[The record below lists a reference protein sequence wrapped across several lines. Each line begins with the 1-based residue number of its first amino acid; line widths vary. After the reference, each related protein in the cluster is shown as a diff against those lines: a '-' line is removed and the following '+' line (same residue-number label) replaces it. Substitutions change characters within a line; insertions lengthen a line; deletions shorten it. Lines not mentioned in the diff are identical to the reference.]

1 MPTRTRPPL
10 LSEASF
16 ARIRQRVVQA
26 TGVHLADDRRAV
38 VAARLHK
45 RLKAHRLADF
55 EHYLALLD
63 SEQGATEHEHLLRLL
78 VARDSY
84 FFREHRHFE
93 WLAGWLAEHR
103 HPVRLWS
110 AACATGEEAWSLAM
124 VAAENA
130 RHPGWQVLASD
141 FDPQVLEHAAAGI
154 YDIAQA
160 RYFPEGWL
168 GRHCLCG
175 VGEMAGRLRVA
186 PALRGQV
193 GFEAINLI
201 QPLPERLS
209 QFDAILLRN
218 LLSSLAPTYK
228 REVLLRVLAQLRP
241 GGLLIIGHSESI
253 HELDLPLRPL
263 LPSVF
268 ERL

>member
-1 MPTRTRPPL
+1 MPSRRPPP
-10 LSEASF
+10 LSEACF
-16 ARIRQRVVQA
+16 ANIRQRLVQA
-26 TGVHLADDRRAV
+26 TGVLLAHDRRAV

-45 RLKAHRLADF
+45 RLKTLRLMDF
-55 EHYLALLD
+55 EQYLVLLD
-63 SEQGATEHEHLLRLL
+63 SPHGADEQQHLLRLL

-93 WLAGWLAEHR
+93 WLARWLAKLD
-103 HPVRLWS
+103 HPARLWS
-110 AACATGEEAWSLAM
+110 AGCATGEEAWSLAM
-124 VAAENA
+124 VAAETA

-141 FDPQVLEHAAAGI
+141 FDPQLLEHADAGV

-168 GRHCLCG
+168 ARHCLCG
-175 VGEMAGRLRVA
+175 VGEGAGLLRIA
-186 PALRGQV
+186 PSLRAQV
-193 GFEAINLI
+193 RFEAINLI
-201 QPLPERLS
+201 RALPGQLGN
-209 QFDAILLRN
+209 FDVILLRN
-218 LLSSLAPTYK
+218 LLASLAPQLK
-228 REVLLRVLAQLRP
+228 SRMLERVLAHLRP
-241 GGLLIIGHSESI
+241 GGLLLIGHSESI

>member
-1 MPTRTRPPL
+1 MPSRTRPPL

-16 ARIRQRVVQA
+16 AQLRQRVEQA
-26 TGVHLADDRRAV
+26 TGALLADDRRAV

-45 RLKAHRLADF
+45 RLKTHQLNDF
-55 EHYLALLD
+55 DSYLALLD
-63 SEQGATEHEHLLRLL
+63 SPLGRQENEHLLRLL

-93 WLAGWLAEHR
+93 CLARWLPALDRPA
-103 HPVRLWS
+103 RLWS

-124 VAAENA
+124 VAAEHA
-130 RHPGWQVLASD
+130 RQDDWQVLASD
-141 FDPQVLEHAAAGI
+141 FDPQVLEQAASGI

-168 GRHCLCG
+168 ARHCLCG
-175 VGEMAGRLRVA
+175 VGEMVGRLRIA
-186 PALRGQV
+186 PSLRKQV
-193 GFEAINLI
+193 RFEAINLI
-201 QPLPERLS
+201 QPLPEGLGR
-209 QFDAILLRN
+209 FDAILLRN
-218 LLSSLAPTYK
+218 LLSGLAPRHK
-228 REVLLRVLAQLRP
+228 DGMLRRLLTHLRP
-241 GGLLIIGHSESI
+241 GGLLLIGHSENL
-253 HELDLPLRPL
+253 HGLELPLRPR

>member
-16 ARIRQRVVQA
+16 ARLRERVVQA

-45 RLKAHRLADF
+45 RLKTHRLADF

-63 SEQGATEHEHLLRLL
+63 SDQGAVEHEQLLRLL
-78 VARDSY
+78 VAHDSY

-93 WLAGWLAEHR
+93 WLAGWLAEHDR
-103 HPVRLWS
+103 PARLWS
-110 AACATGEEAWSLAM
+110 AACGTGEEAWSLAM
-124 VAAENA
+124 VTAENA
-130 RHPGWQVLASD
+130 LHPSWQVLASD
-141 FDPQVLEHAAAGI
+141 FDPQVLEHARTGI

-168 GRHCLCG
+168 ARHCLCG
-175 VGEMAGRLRVA
+175 VGETAERLCVA
-186 PALRGQV
+186 PGLRGQV
-193 GFEAINLI
+193 GFEVINLI
-201 QPLPERLS
+201 QPLPERLGH
-209 QFDAILLRN
+209 FDAILLRN
-218 LLSSLAPTYK
+218 LLSNLAPPYK
-228 REVLLRVLAQLRP
+228 YDVLQRVLAQLRP

-253 HELDLPLRPL
+253 HELDLPLRPI

>member
-1 MPTRTRPPL
+1 MPSRRPPL
-10 LSEASF
+10 LSEAGF
-16 ARIRQRVVQA
+16 ASIRQRVMQA
-26 TGVHLADDRRAV
+26 TGVQLADDRRAV

-45 RLKAHRLADF
+45 RLKALGLANY
-55 EHYLALLD
+55 EQYLGLLESPKGTD
-63 SEQGATEHEHLLRLL
+63 EHEHLLRLL

-93 WLAGWLAEHR
+93 CLAGWLADLD
-103 HPVRLWS
+103 HPARLWS

-124 VAAENA
+124 VAAEKA

-141 FDPQVLEHAAAGI
+141 FDPQLLENAGAGI

-168 GRHCLCG
+168 TRHCLCG
-175 VGEMAGRLRVA
+175 VGEMAGRLRIA
-186 PALRGQV
+186 PGLREQV
-193 GFEAINLI
+193 RFEAINLI
-201 QPLPERLS
+201 RPLPAHLGS
-209 QFDAILLRN
+209 FDVILLRN
-218 LLSSLAPTYK
+218 LLSSLAPRYK
-228 REVLLRVLAQLRP
+228 SEVLQQLLGHLRP
-241 GGLLIIGHSESI
+241 GGLLIIGHSESV
-253 HELDLPLRPL
+253 HALGLPLRPL

>member
-1 MPTRTRPPL
+1 MPGRRPPL
-10 LSEASF
+10 LDEASF
-16 ARIRQRVVQA
+16 ASIRQRVVQA
-26 TGVHLADDRRAV
+26 TGVQLADDRRAV

-45 RLKAHRLADF
+45 RLKALGLSDF

-63 SEQGATEHEHLLRLL
+63 SPRGADEHEHLLRLL

-93 WLAGWLAEHR
+93 CLARWLAELD
-103 HPVRLWS
+103 HPARLWS

-141 FDPQVLEHAAAGI
+141 FDPQLLETAAAGI

-168 GRHCLCG
+168 ARHCLCG
-175 VGEMAGRLRVA
+175 VGEMAGRLRVSA
-186 PALRGQV
+186 SLREQV
-193 GFEAINLI
+193 RFEALNLI
-201 QPLPERLS
+201 RPLPEQLGS
-209 QFDAILLRN
+209 FDVILLRN
-218 LLSSLAPTYK
+218 LLSNLAPRYK
-228 REVLLRVLAQLRP
+228 NEVLQRLLAHLRP
-241 GGLLIIGHSESI
+241 GGLMIIGHSESV
-253 HELDLPLRPL
+253 HALGLPLRPL